1 MKETGDDSSIEEEN
15 DAGKGTGDDPSIEE
29 EEEEEEEE
37 EPSSK
42 HTRHGYHMV
51 RGKMDHGM
59 EDYVVAEKRKI
70 NGHNLGLYA
79 IFDGH
84 SGRDVAK
91 YLQSHLF
98 DNILN
103 EPNFWKNPKGAI
115 RKAYKNTDD
124 EILDGIVGSRGG
136 STAVTAILIDQEKL
150 IIANVGDSRAVLCRN
165 GVAKQ
170 LSVDHEPQKEK
181 ELVESR
187 GGFVSKK
194 PGSVPRVDGQ
204 LAMTRAF
211 GDGRLKDHITSEPN
225 LIAKIIDKG
234 VEFLILASDGLWKVD
249 KFYFGKVARDV
260 LSHSWNSV
268 DGFPNAWTVLTDLY
282 MQVMSNQEA
291 YDCIR
296 DLEDAQEAA
305 EKLIAEA
312 LVRGSMDDIS
322 CIVVTFG

>member
-1 MKETGDDSSIEEEN
+1 MYLQRETSILSDDGISILPKKTRYTPLEELSREVPEDFKETGDDSSIEEEN

-234 VEFLILASDGLWKVD
+234 VEFLILASDGLWKV
-249 KFYFGKVARDV
+249 
-260 LSHSWNSV
+260 
-268 DGFPNAWTVLTDLY
+268 
-282 MQVMSNQEA
+282 MSNQEA

>member
-1 MKETGDDSSIEEEN
+1 MKRETSILSDDGISILPKETGDDSSIEEEN
-15 DAGKGTGDDPSIEE
+15 DAVE

-170 LSVDHEPQKEK
+170 LSVDHEPQKER

-234 VEFLILASDGLWKVD
+234 VEFLILASDGLWKV
-249 KFYFGKVARDV
+249 
-260 LSHSWNSV
+260 
-268 DGFPNAWTVLTDLY
+268 
-282 MQVMSNQEA
+282 MSNQEA

>member
-1 MKETGDDSSIEEEN
+1 MYLQRETSILSDDGISILPKKTRYTPLEELSREVPEDFKETGDDSSIEEEN
-15 DAGKGTGDDPSIEE
+15 DA

-234 VEFLILASDGLWKVD
+234 VEFLILASDGLWKV
-249 KFYFGKVARDV
+249 
-260 LSHSWNSV
+260 
-268 DGFPNAWTVLTDLY
+268 
-282 MQVMSNQEA
+282 MSNQEA

>member
-1 MKETGDDSSIEEEN
+1 MYLQRETSILSDDGISILPKKTRYTPLEELSREVPEDFKETGDDSSIEEEN
-15 DAGKGTGDDPSIEE
+15 DAVE

-170 LSVDHEPQKEK
+170 LSVDHEPQKER

-234 VEFLILASDGLWKVD
+234 VEFLILASDGLWKV
-249 KFYFGKVARDV
+249 
-260 LSHSWNSV
+260 
-268 DGFPNAWTVLTDLY
+268 
-282 MQVMSNQEA
+282 MSNQEA

>member
-1 MKETGDDSSIEEEN
+1 MKKTRYTPLEELSREVPEDFKETGDDSSIEEEN
-15 DAGKGTGDDPSIEE
+15 DAVE

-170 LSVDHEPQKEK
+170 LSVDHEPQKER

-234 VEFLILASDGLWKVD
+234 VEFLILASDGLWKV
-249 KFYFGKVARDV
+249 
-260 LSHSWNSV
+260 
-268 DGFPNAWTVLTDLY
+268 
-282 MQVMSNQEA
+282 MSNQEA

>member
-1 MKETGDDSSIEEEN
+1 MKRETSILSDDGISILPKKTRYTPLEELSREVPEDFKETGDDSSIEEEN

-234 VEFLILASDGLWKVD
+234 VEFLILASDGLWKV
-249 KFYFGKVARDV
+249 
-260 LSHSWNSV
+260 
-268 DGFPNAWTVLTDLY
+268 
-282 MQVMSNQEA
+282 MSNQEA

>member
-1 MKETGDDSSIEEEN
+1 MKRETSILSDDGISILPKKTRYTPLEELSREVPEDFKETGDDSSIEEEN
-15 DAGKGTGDDPSIEE
+15 DAVE

-170 LSVDHEPQKEK
+170 LSVDHEPQKER

-234 VEFLILASDGLWKVD
+234 VEFLILASDGLWKV
-249 KFYFGKVARDV
+249 
-260 LSHSWNSV
+260 
-268 DGFPNAWTVLTDLY
+268 
-282 MQVMSNQEA
+282 MSNQEA

>member
-15 DAGKGTGDDPSIEE
+15 DAVE

-170 LSVDHEPQKEK
+170 LSVDHEPQKER

-234 VEFLILASDGLWKVD
+234 VEFLILASDGLWKV
-249 KFYFGKVARDV
+249 
-260 LSHSWNSV
+260 
-268 DGFPNAWTVLTDLY
+268 
-282 MQVMSNQEA
+282 MSNQEA